1 MIRKP
6 KLTSLQLMMIA
17 VGSAL
22 MFPYTFMPILNTP
35 PANQDMWIVLIISFF
50 YIVPISTPLLI
61 LMNKFRGF
69 SLNELT
75 ETVLGKFLG
84 KVASLFF
91 VSLFLFC
98 FCACMLIAA
107 IFVSISI
114 LPATPAWAFLFY
126 SLVPISYAA
135 YKGAGAIGRLA
146 TFIVPFIMLTIV
158 LFFIL
163 GLGQMNIKILQ
174 PVLKDSTFLELNQGA
189 FFTGAR
195 YSEILIFLVFSF
207 FLNQKESINKTY
219 IKALCLFVIFYALI
233 LIPTLLV
240 LGVDLAKN
248 EFNPYFVYT
257 RQVHLYDF
265 VQRVQALNTLAWYPG
280 LLLKLSL
287 YNFMGSYVLSGFFK
301 AKSHKNFVIPISILG
316 FFFCMIPALNK
327 SNVILYLASDKFFP
341 YVILPIT
348 FILPL
353 LLLTVYFIRKKKIDI
368 ILAQKKMQTALSDS
382 AVFQTPENSGTDQAP
397 NS

>member
-6 KLTSLQLMMIA
+6 KLTSVQLMMIT

-22 MFPYTFMPILNTP
+22 MFPYTFMPLLNTP
-35 PANQDMWIVLIISFF
+35 PANQDVWIVLILSFL
-50 YIVPISTPLLI
+50 YIVPMSTPVLI
-61 LMNKFRGF
+61 LINKCRGF

-91 VSLFLFC
+91 VFLFLFC

-114 LPATPAWAFLFY
+114 VPATPAWAFLFY
-126 SLVPISYAA
+126 SLIPISYAA
-135 YKGAGAIGRLA
+135 YKGAGTIGRLA
-146 TFIVPFIMLTIV
+146 TFIVPFIMLTIAI
-158 LFFIL
+158 FFL
-163 GLGQMNIKILQ
+163 MGLELMDIKVLQ
-174 PVLKDSTFLELNQGA
+174 PVLKDSTLLELNEGA

-219 IKALCLFVIFYALI
+219 IKALCVFAVFHALI

-240 LGVDLAKN
+240 LGIDFAKN

-265 VQRVQALNTLAWYPG
+265 IQRVQALNTLAWYPG

-287 YNFMGSYVLSGFFK
+287 YNFMGSYVLSGVFK
-301 AKSHKNFVIPISILG
+301 TKSHKGFVVPISILG
-316 FFFCMIPALNK
+316 FIFCMIPALNK
-327 SNVILYLASDKFFP
+327 SDVILYLASDKFFP
-341 YVILPIT
+341 YMILPIT

-353 LLLTVYFIRKKKIDI
+353 LLLTVYLIRRKKIDI
-368 ILAQKKMQTALSDS
+368 IVAQKRMQTALSES
-382 AVFQTPENSGTDQAP
+382 KVFQMPENSGTDQMP
-397 NS
+397 DS